1 MTKTKAKNKK
11 KKRNPFA
18 DAAESTSDEERAK
31 SLDVPVKSIRVQN
44 YQSQTVL
51 SCCELTGA

>member
-1 MTKTKAKNKK
+1 MLSLGCIQALKCNTNRCPTGIT
-11 KKRNPFA
+11 
-18 DAAESTSDEERAK
+18 TSDEERAK